1 MEFLDKEKLVK
12 GYREVF
18 PTPNDLVTYL
28 KYDDDLELL
37 TIASDYNCFNDF
49 YEKWDDDIDDWLGAF
64 DLFMLL
70 NMKKDLEQL
79 NYKVD
84 IKEYKYLTAILN
96 D

>member
-12 GYREVF
+12 VYREVF

-37 TIASDYNCFNDF
+37 TIASDYNCFIDF
-49 YEKWDDDIDDWLGAF
+49 YEKWGSDIDDDDLNEF
-64 DLFMLL
+64 DSMMLSFM
-70 NMKKDLEQL
+70 KTDLEEC
-79 NYKVD
+79 NYKVT
-84 IKEYKYLTAILN
+84 IKDDYLSAILN